1 MNRKYRLFKHKGMPS
16 ATLLSLLLAFL
27 LLAGC
32 SPSTPA
38 PTNSSEPTPA
48 GTTTPTPSA
57 LPNVPPDSYGG
68 SRPVAS
74 LSYVQAE
81 AERVLTAES
90 AAMVIYPEDGTV
102 IREIPEGTLLTVLA
116 EATSEKRDWLL
127 IRMQDLRSPSD
138 LIGWIEKGKALAY
151 DDSMMGKLVSPV
163 LLPAGTE
170 IHPASSD
177 GGILWDSVE
186 TQGADTYGSVLRS
199 ENGWLLLALSGGA
212 EVWAAEDAVQAGYP

>member
-1 MNRKYRLFKHKGMPS
+1 MKRKHRLFKHKGMSS

-32 SPSTPA
+32 SPSA
-38 PTNSSEPTPA
+38 PVPTKSLEPTPA
-48 GTTTPTPSA
+48 GTATPTPFAS
-57 LPNVPPDSYGG
+57 PNVTPDFYGG

-102 IREIPEGTLLTVLA
+102 IREIPEGTLLAVLA

-127 IRMQDLRSPSD
+127 IRMRDLRSPSD

-151 DDSMMGKLVSPV
+151 DDSLMGKLVSPV
-163 LLPAGTE
+163 LLPAGTA
-170 IHPASSD
+170 IHPVSSD

-186 TQGADTYGSVLRS
+186 TQGVDAYGSVLNR
-199 ENGWLLLALSGGA
+199 EDGWLLLALSGGA
-212 EVWAAEDAVQAGYP
+212 EVWAAEDAVQVGYP

>member
-1 MNRKYRLFKHKGMPS
+1 MKRKHRLFKHKGMPS
-16 ATLLSLLLAFL
+16 APLLSLLLAFL
-27 LLAGC
+27 LLASC

-38 PTNSSEPTPA
+38 PTKSSESTPA

-57 LPNVPPDSYGG
+57 LPNVPPDSYGE

-81 AERVLTAES
+81 AERVLTSES
-90 AAMVIYPEDGTV
+90 TAMVIYPEDGTV

-127 IRMQDLRSPSD
+127 IRMRDLRSPSD

-151 DDSMMGKLVSPV
+151 DDSLMGKLVSPV
-163 LLPAGTE
+163 LLPAGTA
-170 IHPASSD
+170 IHLASSD

-186 TQGADTYGSVLRS
+186 TQGADAYGSVLRS
-199 ENGWLLLALSGGA
+199 ADGWLLLALSGGA